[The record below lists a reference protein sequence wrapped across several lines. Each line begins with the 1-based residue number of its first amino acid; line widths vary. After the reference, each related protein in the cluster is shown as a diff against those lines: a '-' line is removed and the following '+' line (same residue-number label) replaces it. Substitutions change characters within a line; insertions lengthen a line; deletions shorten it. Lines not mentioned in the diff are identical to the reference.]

1 MTLGTVL
8 FTLAVVGNLVAIT
21 LGIANGF
28 YRLATGKAKL
38 PKAASTADS
47 PIEGPLFVDLR
58 RPSLLTTRKQRTGPD
73 PIAVVGGESYRLTW
87 MGGSRYLVTR
97 LSESRRVGTFELS
110 EETGKAQVLPTPD
123 DEGQGVEQLLLQ
135 VAFAASQGLLAD
147 APVPEHPEHGEHAG
161 HGEHA
166 LAT

>member
-1 MTLGTVL
+1 MTLGTLL
-8 FTLAVVGNLVAIT
+8 FTLAVVGNLLAIT
-21 LGIANGF
+21 LGIATGV
-28 YRLATGKAKL
+28 YRMVTGKAKL
-38 PKAASTADS
+38 PKAAPGAGL
-47 PIEGPLFVDLR
+47 PIEGALFVDLAT
-58 RPSLLTTRKQRTGPD
+58 PSLLTTRKQRTGPD

-110 EETGKAQVLPTPD
+110 EETGKAQVIPTPD
-123 DEGQGVEQLLLQ
+123 DVGGEQLLLQ
-135 VAFAASQGLLAD
+135 VAFAASEGRLAD